1 MRKKLIAFLVAF
13 SLITSAVP
21 VMAGEIDEADIIAD
35 ALVVRPVSF
44 AAMLVGS
51 VIFVVALPF
60 SIPSGSVG
68 TVGQE
73 IVVTPA
79 KYTFVRPLGDFD
91 YIP

>member
-1 MRKKLIAFLVAF
+1 MRKKLIAFLVIFA
-13 SLITSAVP
+13 LITSAVP

-68 TVGQE
+68 TVGRQ
-73 IVVTPA
+73 IVVVPA
-79 KYTFVRPLGDFD
+79 KYTFVRPMGDFD
-91 YIP
+91 YNP

>member
-1 MRKKLIAFLVAF
+1 MRKKLIAFLMIFA
-13 SLITSAVP
+13 LITSAVP

-73 IVVTPA
+73 IVVSPA
-79 KYTFVRPLGDFD
+79 KYTFVRPMGDFN

>member
-1 MRKKLIAFLVAF
+1 MRKKLIAFLVIFA
-13 SLITSAVP
+13 LITAAVP
-21 VMAGEIDEADIIAD
+21 AMAGEIDEADIIAD